1 MPLSHVN
8 VLGNSIL
15 NQIAS
20 KLVSYLNSFEINVL
34 LKDGDKKTL
43 IEEFLNPKPVS
54 NVNPSSLLNKYKKNV
69 VKEKDEYAEKNNASR
84 NEIERKFQEFCED
97 EMLYDEHDE
106 KKVKEEIEKFSFVLR
121 NKKYKDICDMN
132 LNHLFDYYKALK
144 DLSSEVSSNRIEDVV
159 LIKDDGYSASDED
172 AYGNIIIEDSGAKV
186 FKSFVNG
193 DFNNSNY
200 KNNLFKAILLS
211 LCGKNDVERA
221 LCLLTLEKLLSMKR
235 TQVDEYNA
243 RNAKMRDSIRSQSC
257 SEEVAKNFSLS
268 NLLVSRKRNG
278 VSESDKAE
286 IQNSFANWNEN
297 VSDLENKLVKVF
309 NVIEIDR
316 TVTLKRQIQE
326 FSIIFSQAIK
336 EIGDN
341 SKKTNDAKLIS
352 GSESNPS
359 IASSDSGYS
368 GSPEDLFSFVGMG
381 LTVSNGR

>member
-1 MPLSHVN
+1 
-8 VLGNSIL
+8 
-15 NQIAS
+15 
-20 KLVSYLNSFEINVL
+20 
-34 LKDGDKKTL
+34 
-43 IEEFLNPKPVS
+43 
-54 NVNPSSLLNKYKKNV
+54 
-69 VKEKDEYAEKNNASR
+69 
-84 NEIERKFQEFCED
+84 
-97 EMLYDEHDE
+97 
-106 KKVKEEIEKFSFVLR
+106 
-121 NKKYKDICDMN
+121 
-132 LNHLFDYYKALK
+132 
-144 DLSSEVSSNRIEDVV
+144 
-159 LIKDDGYSASDED
+159 
-172 AYGNIIIEDSGAKV
+172 
-186 FKSFVNG
+186 
-193 DFNNSNY
+193 
-200 KNNLFKAILLS
+200 
-211 LCGKNDVERA
+211 
-221 LCLLTLEKLLSMKR
+221 
-235 TQVDEYNA
+235 
-243 RNAKMRDSIRSQSC
+243 
-257 SEEVAKNFSLS
+257 VAKNFSLS